1 MDSLSLL
8 RELLPNTKLETAER
22 EMSLD
27 FKAAAQSLATLFK
40 SSKQTVKHAHDAGYA
55 ACLQDMLKLIQSG
68 VSEDA
73 DVGVARVMDWAEGQL
88 DRYRDGQEFEK
99 VDEAIAGLPRRQ
111 VVVPREE
118 SRSPRRASTSSS
130 LPELPVFDFTTTT
143 TTKRRHSAMGS
154 EARRRSRAV
163 PLSGERDIR
172 TPRKM
177 KKAVPVERERERER
191 ERDRERE
198 RVADGMEFEEDGG
211 RDRKRSRTNGG
222 LSS

>member
-99 VDEAIAGLPRRQ
+99 VDEAVAGLPRRQ
-111 VVVPREE
+111 VVVPRDE

-143 TTKRRHSAMGS
+143 TTKRRHATMGS

-163 PLSGERDIR
+163 PPGERDIR

-177 KKAVPVERERERER
+177 KKVVPVERER

-198 RVADGMEFEEDGG
+198 RVTDGMEFEEDGG
-211 RDRKRSRTNGG
+211 RDRKRSRTNGS

>member
-55 ACLQDMLKLIQSG
+55 ACLQDMLKLVQSG

-73 DVGVARVMDWAEGQL
+73 DVSVGVARVMDWAEGQL

-111 VVVPREE
+111 VVIHREE
-118 SRSPRRASTSSS
+118 SRSPRRASTSS

-143 TTKRRHSAMGS
+143 TTKRRHGTMGS
-154 EARRRSRAV
+154 EARRRLKAV

-177 KKAVPVERERERER
+177 KKVVPG

-198 RVADGMEFEEDGG
+198 RVADAMEFEEDGG
-211 RDRKRSRTNGG
+211 RDRKRPKTNGA